1 MTKNRTFWK
10 TIKFF
15 LTNKTN
21 TFPRKTLIV
30 DEHIFSE
37 DNEIAKTFSGYFINI
52 ATQNMPANQELEFL
66 NSKFLDQ
73 NLNSEFLDPF

>member
-1 MTKNRTFWK
+1 M
-10 TIKFF
+10 
-15 LTNKTN
+15 
-21 TFPRKTLIV
+21 

-52 ATQNMPANQELEFL
+52 TTQNMPANQELEFL

>member
-1 MTKNRTFWK
+1 M
-10 TIKFF
+10 
-15 LTNKTN
+15 
-21 TFPRKTLIV
+21 

-73 NLNSEFLDPF
+73 NLNSKFLDPF